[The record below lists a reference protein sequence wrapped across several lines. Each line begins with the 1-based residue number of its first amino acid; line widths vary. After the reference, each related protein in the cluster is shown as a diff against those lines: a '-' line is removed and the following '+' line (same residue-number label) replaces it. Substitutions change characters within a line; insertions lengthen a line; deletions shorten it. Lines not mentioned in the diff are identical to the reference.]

1 MFLKEQENSHNKKK
15 NKDDS
20 NDKQI
25 KRTKEERETK
35 REIIRQGRLDKHLK
49 QGFTCDSHLR

>member
-1 MFLKEQENSHNKKK
+1 MFLKEQENSQNKKK

-25 KRTKEERETK
+25 KRTNEERETK
-35 REIIRQGRLDKHLK
+35 RERIRQDRHLK
-49 QGFTCDSHLR
+49 QVSTVLLSSQMMF